1 MKNKSR
7 KYKRKSHLYFDGSQL
22 LQSSTPNFGSMVNNN
37 PAAGLNMQSFG
48 NSGGNF
54 LSGLSQYGGA
64 AMGGVSGATG
74 LVTGVMGALQVP
86 DVQQIAANGINYGI
100 SNDLYTD
107 YSKDAKAKKN
117 QMIQQATSEYF
128 DNFTSGLESLN
139 DMTIDTSSLEDSIK
153 YSNFSGNS
161 TTDLMNQWNNT
172 DMYNVNDY
180 MDYYDELDEQRADYQ
195 NSIYDSRLDYLNGM
209 EYQDETS
216 SLGKYGVGKALGNVG
231 SMAASGAAAGSVIPG
246 VGTVLGAI
254 GGGIV
259 GAVSSIFGAR
269 KQRKKEN
276 ERQRVEDYKEQLY
289 NQERDASISELT
301 AMQQDTANLR
311 ADQREDALDTFT
323 GLTENTNKQ
332 TLSNFNNAVT
342 NASRNNIYNL
352 LASTYADGGE
362 LNRSFVGYKLDPS
375 LGVEGNAEALRN
387 KQKDFA
393 KQWYAERATLP
404 EFSWLSEYL
413 PEVNTILDKS
423 KYIEPKEFFS
433 NPNNYSNA
441 EELKQKIAQGL
452 TPAALAAQGMKGFR
466 GAANPKEYTY
476 TNLMP
481 IPVQGTK
488 RSDVEWHEGIGHILG
503 DNIQEF
509 LDKNIGYKNRYDET
523 IDPQKAAYS
532 EAANE
537 RHADIWGFRGSNAG
551 LKDKEG
557 NYYIDPKRKLTGK
570 DVEEMIKLG
579 GMIPMGLE
587 TLTPDEI
594 ANQHNTFAN
603 VTKVNNPASNFIGYD
618 ELHYGANGGKLN
630 KDFTNGVT
638 TINNGGTHEEN
649 PNEGVQMGIAPD
661 GIPNLVEEGEVIF
674 NDYVY
679 SNRLS
684 PNKDMRKKNKY
695 KGKSFADIAKYIS
708 KESEER
714 PNDPISKRGLEEGLI
729 RLANNQELI
738 RQEKEANK
746 TRRYARGGKLGRLY
760 EGKGNKTNYLSYL
773 RYAPALGSGI
783 GALMASFSDPDYYN
797 ADLIG
802 NVDLA
807 EGIDF
812 DSLSPS
818 DYAKYL
824 TQTKAKADT
833 IGAETIGDYLSYDP
847 LDTQYTLNKM
857 NQQAAATRRAIMN
870 TSGGNSAAARA
881 SLLAADYNAQN
892 AVGEALR
899 QDAQY
904 NQAMKE
910 RVAAFN
916 RGTNQYNADAATRAA
931 MANQQAKN
939 SIELAN
945 AQMEAQRKQ
954 ALAEAAYKADN
965 VELNK
970 AKMQANI
977 NQAKL
982 QQAYQQAVMRNQ
994 IETLY
999 NQNKSN
1005 AWSNFLGDLGNIG
1018 TESVQQGWMDKL
1030 ISSGA
1035 LKFDKGGL
1043 LTKPKRK
1050 RRK

>member
-7 KYKRKSHLYFDGSQL
+7 KYKRKAHYYSGLQGPGFI
-22 LQSSTPNFGSMVNNN
+22 QSSTPNLGSIVNSN
-37 PAAGLNMQSFG
+37 PAAGLTMKPVG
-48 NSGGNF
+48 NLGKF
-54 LSGLSQYGGA
+54 GLSQV
-64 AMGGVSGATG
+64 MGGISGATG
-74 LVTGVMGALQVP
+74 LATGVMGALQVP

-100 SNDLYTD
+100 TNDLYTD
-107 YSKDAKAKKN
+107 YSSGAKAKKN
-117 QMIQQATSEYF
+117 QMIQQATSKYF

-153 YSNFSGNS
+153 STNFSGNS

-180 MDYYDELDEQRADYQ
+180 MNYYDELDEQRANYQ

-209 EYQDETS
+209 KYQDETS
-216 SLGKYGVGKALGNVG
+216 SLGKYGVGKALGNIG
-231 SMAASGAAAGSVIPG
+231 SMAASGASLGSVIPG
-246 VGTVLGAI
+246 VGTVIGGVAGAI
-254 GGGIV
+254 GGAI
-259 GAVSSIFGAR
+259 SSIFGAR
-269 KQRKKEN
+269 KRRKKEK
-276 ERQRVEDYKEQLY
+276 ERQRVEDYKEDIY
-289 NQERDASISELT
+289 NQERDASIDELT
-301 AMQQDTANLR
+301 AMQQATTDLR
-311 ADQREDALDTFT
+311 EDQRESALNMFT
-323 GLTENTNKQ
+323 GLTENTNRQ
-332 TLSNFNNAVT
+332 TTLNFNNAAD
-342 NASRNNIYNL
+342 NANKNNIYNL
-352 LASTYADGGE
+352 LASTYADGG
-362 LNRSFVGYKLDPS
+362 
-375 LGVEGNAEALRN
+375 
-387 KQKDFA
+387 
-393 KQWYAERATLP
+393 
-404 EFSWLSEYL
+404 
-413 PEVNTILDKS
+413 
-423 KYIEPKEFFS
+423 
-433 NPNNYSNA
+433 
-441 EELKQKIAQGL
+441 
-452 TPAALAAQGMKGFR
+452 
-466 GAANPKEYTY
+466 
-476 TNLMP
+476 
-481 IPVQGTK
+481 
-488 RSDVEWHEGIGHILG
+488 
-503 DNIQEF
+503 
-509 LDKNIGYKNRYDET
+509 
-523 IDPQKAAYS
+523 
-532 EAANE
+532 
-537 RHADIWGFRGSNAG
+537 
-551 LKDKEG
+551 
-557 NYYIDPKRKLTGK
+557 
-570 DVEEMIKLG
+570 
-579 GMIPMGLE
+579 
-587 TLTPDEI
+587 
-594 ANQHNTFAN
+594 
-603 VTKVNNPASNFIGYD
+603 
-618 ELHYGANGGKLN
+618 KLN
-630 KDFTNGVT
+630 NNFTNGVT
-638 TINNGGTHEEN
+638 IINNGGTHEEN

-695 KGKSFADIAKYIS
+695 KGKSFADIAKYIN

-738 RQEKEANK
+738 RQEKETKK
-746 TRRYARGGKLGRLY
+746 TRKYAIGGKLGRLY
-760 EGKGNKTNYLSYL
+760 KGEGNKTNYLSHL

-802 NVDLA
+802 NVDLT

-812 DSLSPS
+812 NSLSPS

-824 TQTKAKADT
+824 TQTKAKAST
-833 IGAETIGDYLSYDP
+833 IGAETIGDYLSYNP

-939 SIELAN
+939 SIELVN

-954 ALAEAAYKADN
+954 ALADAAYKTDN
-965 VELNK
+965 VELDK
-970 AKMQANI
+970 ARMQAAI
-977 NQAKL
+977 NQSKL

-1005 AWSNFLGDLGNIG
+1005 AWSNFLSDLGNIG
-1018 TESVQQGWMDKL
+1018 TEAVQQGWMDRL
-1030 ISSGA
+1030 IDSGA

>member
-48 NSGGNF
+48 NLGKSGGNF

-64 AMGGVSGATG
+64 VMGGVSGATG
-74 LVTGVMGALQVP
+74 LVTGVMGALQTP
-86 DVQQIAANGINYGI
+86 DVQQIVANGIDYGI
-100 SNDLYTD
+100 SNKLYTD

-117 QMIQQATSEYF
+117 QMIQQATSKYF
-128 DNFTSGLESLN
+128 DNFTSGLEGLN
-139 DMTIDTSSLEDSIK
+139 EMTIDMDSAKDSIK
-153 YSNFSGNS
+153 ASNFSGNS

-180 MDYYDELDEQRADYQ
+180 MNYYDELDEQRADYQ

-231 SMAASGAAAGSVIPG
+231 SMAASGATLGSVIPG
-246 VGTVLGAI
+246 IGTVIGGVAGAI
-254 GGGIV
+254 GGAI
-259 GAVSSIFGAR
+259 SSIFGAR
-269 KQRKKEN
+269 KRRKKEK
-276 ERQRVEDYKEQLY
+276 ERQRVEDYKEDIY
-289 NQERDASISELT
+289 NQERDSSIDELT
-301 AMQQDTANLR
+301 AMQQATADLR
-311 ADQREDALDTFT
+311 ADQRANTLNTFT
-323 GLTENTNKQ
+323 GLTENANRQ
-332 TLSNFNNAVT
+332 TTLNFNNAAD
-342 NASRNNIYNL
+342 NANRNNIYNL
-352 LASTYADGGE
+352 LASTYADGG
-362 LNRSFVGYKLDPS
+362 
-375 LGVEGNAEALRN
+375 
-387 KQKDFA
+387 
-393 KQWYAERATLP
+393 
-404 EFSWLSEYL
+404 
-413 PEVNTILDKS
+413 
-423 KYIEPKEFFS
+423 
-433 NPNNYSNA
+433 
-441 EELKQKIAQGL
+441 
-452 TPAALAAQGMKGFR
+452 
-466 GAANPKEYTY
+466 
-476 TNLMP
+476 
-481 IPVQGTK
+481 
-488 RSDVEWHEGIGHILG
+488 
-503 DNIQEF
+503 
-509 LDKNIGYKNRYDET
+509 
-523 IDPQKAAYS
+523 
-532 EAANE
+532 
-537 RHADIWGFRGSNAG
+537 
-551 LKDKEG
+551 
-557 NYYIDPKRKLTGK
+557 
-570 DVEEMIKLG
+570 
-579 GMIPMGLE
+579 
-587 TLTPDEI
+587 
-594 ANQHNTFAN
+594 
-603 VTKVNNPASNFIGYD
+603 
-618 ELHYGANGGKLN
+618 KLN
-630 KDFTNGVT
+630 NNFTNGVT

-649 PNEGVQMGIAPD
+649 KYEGVQMGIAPD

-714 PNDPISKRGLEEGLI
+714 PNDPISKRGLEEGLM

-738 RQEKEANK
+738 RQEKEDNK
-746 TRRYARGGKLGRLY
+746 TRKYAKGGKLGRLY
-760 EGKGNKTNYLSYL
+760 EGEGTGTNWLYKPFGTPSESDILGMLSKYENTIPVTMSTRQMLANDLINKISEDKKSNKTNKTNKTNYLSHL

-802 NVDLA
+802 NVDLT

-812 DSLSPS
+812 NSLSPS

-916 RGTNQYNADAATRAA
+916 RGTNQYNADAVIRAA

-954 ALAEAAYKADN
+954 ALAEVAYKADN

-970 AKMQANI
+970 AKMQASI

-982 QQAYQQAVMRNQ
+982 QQAYQQAIMRNQ

-1018 TESVQQGWMDKL
+1018 TEAVQQGWMDRL
-1030 ISSGA
+1030 IDSGA